1 MLSPL
6 LLSLI
11 AGMGTLLGGIIFLVL
26 IQQTSDQVSTSIT
39 PLSNSLYAHL
49 QAASA
54 GCMILLSLDLYLLES
69 LPAIGLFSATLY
81 FIGGFGLFAGIQ
93 RYAFFKS

>member
-11 AGMGTLLGGIIFLVL
+11 AGMGTLLGGAIFLIL
-26 IQQTSDQVSTSIT
+26 ITRPTDQLPSGTSSPI
-39 PLSNSLYAHL
+39 SNSLYAHL

-54 GCMILLSLDLYLLES
+54 GCMILLSLDLLILES
-69 LPAIGLFSATLY
+69 IPEIGVISATCY
-81 FIGGFGLFAGIQ
+81 FVFGICMFGGIQ
-93 RYAFFKS
+93 G